1 MGGLGCYSRDR
12 GCMVSRITITL
23 TLLAEKL
30 LDNISISNQGLPN
43 IRTLI
48 KILMGRVVFR

>member
-1 MGGLGCYSRDR
+1 MPLERQ

-30 LDNISISNQGLPN
+30 LDNISNQGLSN
-43 IRTLI
+43 VRTLI
-48 KILMGRVVFR
+48 KTLMGRVVFR